1 MIDFRRI
8 IDKRKEGLF
17 MKVSQKVLF
26 IVSIISAIITISL
39 AVLHF
44 FDFFNGNIDM
54 MMLSLV
60 ITLLLSTLNQVNNYM
75 GKKKLLEKK

>member
-1 MIDFRRI
+1 
-8 IDKRKEGLF
+8 

-39 AVLHF
+39 AILHF
-44 FDFFNGNIDM
+44 FDLFNGNIDI

-60 ITLLLSTLNQVNNYM
+60 ITLLLNALNQVNNYM
-75 GKKKLLEKK
+75 EKKRLLEKK